1 MFALGIVSV
10 FDQIL
15 DEMDDSDKDALF
27 GAYVKSLGEDAS
39 TYRKDADELTEL
51 AEACS
56 SPEDLTPSSSGGKVC
71 TYSFI
76 VDSILPPFTLAA
88 KSQVITAYL
97 LCMRGRTRILLVGFS

>member
-1 MFALGIVSV
+1 MGIVSV

-71 TYSFI
+71 TQAIPWCHLSPWLTHR
-76 VDSILPPFTLAA
+76 S
-88 KSQVITAYL
+88 
-97 LCMRGRTRILLVGFS
+97 